1 MANVDQEIVDLKIR
15 VSVLENDMADVKENI
30 KDIRED
36 TRWVRRMITG
46 AVVTAGVSGMI
57 AIIVFLIQKGL

>member
-1 MANVDQEIVDLKIR
+1 MDMNQEIIDLKIR

>member
-1 MANVDQEIVDLKIR
+1 MDMNQEIIDLKIR

-46 AVVTAGVSGMI
+46 AIVTALFSGVI
-57 AIIVFLIQKGL
+57 AIVVFLVQKGL